1 MMQFSVIKNWKKI
14 TQTEGNEDFTKL
26 KSMQGLRVMVM
37 FCIIGKHSAV
47 KVMNIFVEDVEDIE
61 SVRLLTLWARENFEC
76 FFFQFMQNTY
86 MQVTAALSVLVVNIF
101 FMISTF
107 LLANQ
112 IYTIFGRNGKFT
124 RKDVWILMVNRY
136 FR

>member
-76 FFFQFMQNTY
+76 FFF
-86 MQVTAALSVLVVNIF
+86 SVHAEYIYASNSCLERVSSEYFLHDIYF
-101 FMISTF
+101 FISESDLHYF
-107 LLANQ
+107 WEERK
-112 IYTIFGRNGKFT
+112 IYKKRCLDFDG
-124 RKDVWILMVNRY
+124 
-136 FR
+136 